1 MSGVNQIQEN
11 DDPEDDEIFAQSKAY
26 GNSYDKLKL
35 KPNKRSLTLNPHRK
49 DNNVR
54 ESKAKQADS
63 TSILSSV
70 GKAHGIR
77 ATRELLNDLNG
88 LNF

>member
-1 MSGVNQIQEN
+1 MSGVNKIQEN

-26 GNSYDKLKL
+26 QDSYDKMKF

-49 DNNVR
+49 GNDVPEPR
-54 ESKAKQADS
+54 AILADS
-63 TSILSSV
+63 ASILSSV
-70 GKAHGIR
+70 GKANGLKAAR
-77 ATRELLNDLNG
+77 DLLNELNG